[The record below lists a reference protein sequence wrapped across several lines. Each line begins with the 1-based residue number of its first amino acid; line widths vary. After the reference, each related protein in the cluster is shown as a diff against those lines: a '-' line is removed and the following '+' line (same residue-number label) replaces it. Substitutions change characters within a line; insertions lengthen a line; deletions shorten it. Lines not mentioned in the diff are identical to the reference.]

1 MDKAYRCILSHQ
13 VPLDGGFRSFEAG
26 KEYPDT
32 IIPAVSREWSNE
44 GPGDPSPALFEAAV
58 IVSAAKQT
66 QDKKA
71 AAKGQ
76 EVKGDD
82 N

>member
-1 MDKAYRCILSHQ
+1 MDKLYRCILSHQ
-13 VPLDGGFRSFEAG
+13 VPLNGGFRSFEAG
-26 KEYPDT
+26 KEYPDS
-32 IIPAVSREWSNE
+32 IIPPVSREWNDK
-44 GPGDPSPALFEAAV
+44 GPGDPSPALFEPV
-58 IVSAAKQT
+58 
-66 QDKKA
+66 KKTTA